1 MGSFRLCTGSGD
13 PANGSDEPSAY
24 GWPLSTPMQDGVATI
39 TREFY
44 FTYDGTGVDYRELD
58 PSGIFKSTG
67 FPVYGAKLY
76 PGDTGCHYNYH
87 GNGTLEHF
95 NPDSKYWVYR
105 ADYVYSKNRSSYRRD
120 KAPWES
126 PPSNVSISFPET
138 VVPFRAAYD
147 ASNMR
152 YMEGNV
158 TLVPVANSAGD
169 LITAETHNY
178 AIQLSFSYC
187 LEPNDFS
194 LEKVFFCNHSV
205 NKNKIKV
212 CGITFNAESAMI
224 TNLSPQYH
232 EETTDSSQKNTYKY
246 WEIGVT
252 IQADTERGKFRRVL
266 LDIGNRALWPLLYVH
281 SDGSVTQ
288 VGEGNETSIPRQI
301 YSWMTF
307 DRVNGQMSAN
317 SKSAYGHKWAL
328 AKARDIYIKTTAD
341 LPEFQ
346 FEKMENMPLKNG
358 RLYLT
363 PIQQGKD
370 FGKYQ
375 TRSFREYEVKAWGG
389 MNMPKKGVDW

>member
-1 MGSFRLCTGSGD
+1 MVPMSRLRMDGLYRPQCRMALQPSPGSSISRTTELASITASLTRLESSSLLVSLYT
-13 PANGSDEPSAY
+13 
-24 GWPLSTPMQDGVATI
+24 
-39 TREFY
+39 
-44 FTYDGTGVDYRELD
+44 
-58 PSGIFKSTG
+58 
-67 FPVYGAKLY
+67 GAKLY

-187 LEPNDFS
+187 LEPKDFS

-212 CGITFNAESAMI
+212 CGITFDAESAMI

-232 EETTDSSQKNTYKY
+232 EETTDSSQKKIKHINTGKL
-246 WEIGVT
+246 ELPFRLT
-252 IQADTERGKFRRVL
+252 QRGASSGGFFWTLGTVHYGSAVRPFRRKR
-266 LDIGNRALWPLLYVH
+266 NA
-281 SDGSVTQ
+281 
-288 VGEGNETSIPRQI
+288 
-301 YSWMTF
+301 SW
-307 DRVNGQMSAN
+307 R
-317 SKSAYGHKWAL
+317 
-328 AKARDIYIKTTAD
+328 
-341 LPEFQ
+341 
-346 FEKMENMPLKNG
+346 
-358 RLYLT
+358 
-363 PIQQGKD
+363 
-370 FGKYQ
+370 
-375 TRSFREYEVKAWGG
+375 RE
-389 MNMPKKGVDW
+389 